1 MHLKLDRRRR
11 YLKKN
16 NENYWLR
23 VSASKLLGDES
34 GNTKELS

>member
-1 MHLKLDRRRR
+1 MHLKLDRHRR

-16 NENYWLR
+16 NENHWLQ

-34 GNTKELS
+34 GNIKELL